1 MRRPAIVALLWIF
14 ASAACGGAG
23 AAESYGPQLETF
35 SYPYPVQTFSFKSQ
49 SQQFTMA
56 YMDVEPHGPAIGV
69 AVLLHGKNFCGAS
82 WETTIDKLRDAG
94 YRVVVPDQLGF
105 CKSSK
110 PLNYQYSLQQLAAN
124 MRSLLAGLHIG
135 RIVLVGHSMGGMLA
149 MRYAIMYPEQVAALV
164 LVDPLGLEDWKAKG
178 ALYRTVDE
186 RYAMEMQ
193 TTLDRLRKYELEE
206 YYVNRW
212 QPGFDRWLNV
222 LGGMYTGSGHER
234 YAWNQALTSD
244 MIFTQPVVYELE
256 RIRMPTL
263 IIIGSRDR
271 VSPFKE
277 AAPPDVAAEL
287 GNYPELARRAAK
299 RMENAHVVE
308 LADVGH
314 VPQLE
319 APDRFHDAL
328 LQWLAGLPHQT
339 SQPAHSP

>member
-1 MRRPAIVALLWIF
+1 MAH
-14 ASAACGGAG
+14 AAGSV
-23 AAESYGPQLETF
+23 ESYGPQLETF
-35 SYPYPVQTFSFKSQ
+35 SYPYAVHSFSFRSQ
-49 SQQFTMA
+49 SQQFAMA
-56 YMDVEPHGPAIGV
+56 YMDVEPKGAAVGV

-82 WETTIDKLRDAG
+82 WEATIGSLRDAG

-124 MRSLLAGLHIG
+124 TRSLLAGLRAG
-135 RIVLVGHSMGGMLA
+135 RIVLIGHSMGGMLA
-149 MRYAIMYPEQVAALV
+149 MRFALMYPEEVTALA

-186 RYAMEMQ
+186 RYAVEVQ
-193 TTLDRLRKYELEE
+193 TTPDVLRKYQLDQ
-206 YYVNRW
+206 YYNNRW
-212 QPGFDRWLNV
+212 HPEYDRWLNV
-222 LGGMYTGSGHER
+222 LSGMYTGNGRER

-256 RIRMPTL
+256 RIRMPTA
-263 IIIGSRDR
+263 IIIGSLDR

-277 AAPPDVAAEL
+277 AAPPDVAAQL

-299 RMENAHVVE
+299 RMQSARVVE
-308 LADVGH
+308 LADLGH

-319 APDRFHDAL
+319 APDRFNQAL
-328 LQWLAGLPHQT
+328 LQWLASVQREPAPSPHDGE
-339 SQPAHSP
+339 P